1 MAGRNDLEEV
11 GRRNFDLMTGVESA
25 PRSNRY
31 RNEAAAAGVEVE
43 GPLFTLPGGE
53 ARLSVGGGWRR
64 TSLEYSD
71 LLADVII
78 HEGDNVSRYGYGEL
92 SLPLL
97 DQLLL
102 NAAVRYEDYDSF
114 GGTTTPK
121 VGVLWSP
128 TRSFDVRASWGRS
141 FKAPTLTQQYQ
152 AQMLYLYPASI
163 LGGGGAGAP
172 PDSQSIFFWGGDP
185 DLRPETAETVS
196 VGFVARPD
204 ALPGLRLE
212 ANWFQIDYTDR
223 VLPPIAS
230 VGETLT
236 NPAYAEFRTL
246 NPSIAEINAAFAWAG
261 LPEGTFTG
269 NYTGAPYDPANVFAI
284 VRGSNTNAASD
295 FLQGVDL
302 SARYRLDAWGGS
314 LSLHF
319 SGTWLTEAHRKL
331 SSTSPEIPTAGIA
344 FFPPEFRGRVGANWS
359 HGGFTLTATVD
370 RKSTRLNS
378 SH

>member
-1 MAGRNDLEEV
+1 
-11 GRRNFDLMTGVESA
+11 
-25 PRSNRY
+25 
-31 RNEAAAAGVEVE
+31 
-43 GPLFTLPGGE
+43 
-53 ARLSVGGGWRR
+53 
-64 TSLEYSD
+64 
-71 LLADVII
+71 
-78 HEGDNVSRYGYGEL
+78 
-92 SLPLL
+92 
-97 DQLLL
+97 
-102 NAAVRYEDYDSF
+102 
-114 GGTTTPK
+114 
-121 VGVLWSP
+121 
-128 TRSFDVRASWGRS
+128 
-141 FKAPTLTQQYQ
+141 
-152 AQMLYLYPASI
+152 MLYLYPASI

-359 HGGFTLTATVD
+359 HGGFTLKIGRTDVCSSDLAPYDPANVFAIVRGSNTNAASDFLQGVDLSARYRLDAWGGSLSLHFSGTWLTEAHRKLSSTSPEIPTAGIAFFPPEFRGRVGA
-370 RKSTRLNS
+370 NW
-378 SH
+378 SHGGFTL